1 MSKTGTEMDE
11 KGTAK
16 TTKKGIPRRVALKR
30 IGGAAALATAGI
42 GLPAILK
49 AADKVKLGFMTA
61 LTGLETILG
70 ETQLNC
76 FKLAVE
82 EINAAGGAGGR
93 EIEYLVEDDQ
103 TTTKG
108 AIDKARKLIFQDKVD
123 AIVGMI
129 ASLERVAALSVTG
142 PAKKLLIYTTYYEG
156 GECNKYL
163 VCTGQVPNQQID
175 PMMPWLVKN
184 LGKTVYVM
192 GSDYIWPRK
201 STAAVRAALEANGGR
216 LVGAEFF
223 PFGTQDLGPAFAK
236 MKDANPDVL
245 WLMFAGSDSITSV
258 KQYSSFS
265 LKPKLVYHGWDET
278 FLAAVPAAEQA
289 GIIASQAYFE
299 TLDNPTNKAFVAGFQ
314 NKFGKDKPIN
324 AIGEATY
331 DAVWLYAKAVAK
343 AGSTED
349 DKVIA
354 TISKVDFQ
362 APQGHVNI
370 SARNNHMLC
379 NSILARVTNHA
390 SFETVANYGQI
401 EPGVPGCNL

>member
-1 MSKTGTEMDE
+1 MHRATTANRLDKGGVTRRSTLKT
-11 KGTAK
+11 
-16 TTKKGIPRRVALKR
+16 
-30 IGGAAALATAGI
+30 IGGAAAGAAAELGF
-42 GLPAILK
+42 PAILK

-82 EINAAGGAGGR
+82 DVNATGGAGGR

-108 AIDKARKLIFQDKVD
+108 AIDKARKLVFQDKVD
-123 AIVGMI
+123 AVIGMI

-163 VCTGQVPNQQID
+163 FCTGQVPNQQID

-184 LGKTVYVM
+184 LGKSVYVM

-201 STAAVRAALEANGGR
+201 STAAVKAAFEANGGR

-223 PFGTQDLGPAFAK
+223 PFGTQDLGPAFGK
-236 MKDANPDVL
+236 MKDANPDLL
-245 WLMFAGSDSITSV
+245 WLMFAGSDAITSV

-278 FLAAVPAAEQA
+278 FLGAVSPAEQA

-299 TLDNPTNKAFVAGFQ
+299 NLDNPVNKDFVARYRQ
-314 NKFGKDKPIN
+314 KFGTNKPIN

-349 DKVIA
+349 DKVVA
-354 TISKVDFQ
+354 AISKVDFE

-379 NSILARVTNHA
+379 NSILARVTDHA

-401 EPGVPGCNL
+401 EPDVPGCNLG

>member
-1 MSKTGTEMDE
+1 MKKTRTENVM
-11 KGTAK
+11 KRR
-16 TTKKGIPRRVALKR
+16 GIARRSALK
-30 IGGAAALATAGI
+30 GGVAALAAAGI
-42 GLPAILK
+42 GFPAILK

-76 FKLAVE
+76 FKLAIE

-93 EIEYLVEDDQ
+93 EIVYLVEDDQ

-108 AIDKARKLIFQDKVD
+108 AIDKARKLAFQDKVD

-142 PAKKLLIYTTYYEG
+142 PAKKLLIYPTYYEG

-163 VCTGQVPNQQID
+163 ICTGQVPNQQIN

-201 STAAVRAALEANGGR
+201 SAEAVKAALEKNGGR
-216 LVGAEFF
+216 FVGAEFF
-223 PFGTQDLGPAFAK
+223 PFGTQDLGPAFGK
-236 MKDANPDVL
+236 MKDAHPDVL
-245 WLMFAGSDSITSV
+245 WLMFAGADAITAV

-278 FLAAVPAAEQA
+278 YLKAVSPAEEA
-289 GIIASQAYFE
+289 GIISSQAYFE
-299 TLDNPTNKAFVAGFQ
+299 TLDNPANKAFVARYHE
-314 NKFGKDKPIN
+314 KFGTDKPIN

-331 DAVWLYAKAVAK
+331 DAAWLYAKAVAK
-343 AGSTED
+343 ADSTDD
-349 DKVIA
+349 DKVVA
-354 TISKVDFQ
+354 AISKVDFQ

-370 SARNNHMLC
+370 WAQNNHMRC
-379 NSILARVTNHA
+379 NSILARVTDHA
-390 SFETVANYGQI
+390 SFETVENFGQI
-401 EPGVPGCNL
+401 EPEVPGCKLT